1 MESRRLTGQPHLQLP
16 ACFHLGSG
24 MESTEVD
31 LCTWLLLASFS
42 FTNARSTSLTA
53 PFTMIGISFS

>member
-1 MESRRLTGQPHLQLP
+1 
-16 ACFHLGSG
+16 